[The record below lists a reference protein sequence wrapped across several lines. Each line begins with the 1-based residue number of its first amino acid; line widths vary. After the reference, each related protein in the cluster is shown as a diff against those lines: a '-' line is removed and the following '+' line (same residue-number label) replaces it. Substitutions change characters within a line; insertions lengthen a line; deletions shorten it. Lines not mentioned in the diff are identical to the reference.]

1 MKCENCPAES
11 VVSLKEV
18 VMKDD
23 GAGIVEMLLTAII
36 LAAVLGLIARMV

>member
-1 MKCENCPAES
+1 MLQLPAES

-36 LAAVLGLIARMV
+36 LAAVLGMIARMV